1 MYFFILLQD
10 VKILISNNKK
20 SMYLPKVTTLDIFKL
35 FKTEKSFINMLLMN
49 CIVNI
54 SNGKMLLKL
63 KKSCDE

>member
-20 SMYLPKVTTLDIFKL
+20 SMYLPKVTTLDVFKL
-35 FKTEKSFINMLLMN
+35 LETEKSFMSMLLMN